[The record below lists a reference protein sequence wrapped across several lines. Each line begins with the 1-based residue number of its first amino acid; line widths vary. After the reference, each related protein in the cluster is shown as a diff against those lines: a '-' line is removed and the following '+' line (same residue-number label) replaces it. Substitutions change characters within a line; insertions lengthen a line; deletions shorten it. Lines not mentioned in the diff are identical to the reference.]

1 MLIDKWSE
9 YNCYRITQ
17 KVMAWWA
24 FSDHAVPAKL
34 IANLVG
40 WVEALYPTAPSCV
53 GFRYQETQPTV

>member
-24 FSDHAVPAKL
+24 MPTLQIDISRKDSETL
-34 IANLVG
+34 I
-40 WVEALYPTAPSCV
+40 Y
-53 GFRYQETQPTV
+53 